1 MQNPLGVVFCV
12 TMAAASLV
20 AQTAPVSPTPGS
32 VVGDALDLYSRGE
45 HAAAI
50 SRSDVRHLLLGAVIA
65 GADGWI
71 AAGDPSARLRR
82 EQVAS
87 AFGLDLIWATT
98 RNSRNAVAD
107 GSDPVYGLMTPL
119 QYPWQKLGLSDPK
132 SEFWVVAWGC
142 RLMPLSGPPSVAERS
157 WWLASVG
164 LLEDSY
170 AWHELIGT
178 GEAQISST
186 TLNGQ
191 SDSGIMRE
199 RFQGHLA
206 HARRRFPDEPRLR
219 LAQVVA
225 QTAID
230 LYPRYNWLQDRPDV
244 LRDDGD
250 HLHHFLPKRVPESVR
265 AFEALKTDPSLA
277 GEAELHIGYLE
288 LRRRQ
293 WAAAIQHFDNAG
305 ELVATPLLQ
314 AQASYLA
321 GWTHERLGH
330 TAESIAGYRRALALA
345 PGMRNVSTLLA
356 AELFLTNQRAE
367 AYTILKA
374 GLTAEPAPFDLLTMF
389 ERGDASL
396 VPMYIVKM
404 REAWR

>member
-1 MQNPLGVVFCV
+1 MLAAFCV
-12 TMAAASLV
+12 AITAAGLA
-20 AQTAPVSPTPGS
+20 AQTASLNPTHGS
-32 VVGDALDLYSRGE
+32 VVADALDLYSRGE
-45 HAAAI
+45 HAAAVN
-50 SRSDVRHLLLGAVIA
+50 RSDVRSLLLGGVIA
-65 GADGWI
+65 GAEGWI
-71 AAGDPSARLRR
+71 TDGDAATRAHR

-87 AFGLDLIWATT
+87 AFALDLIWATT

-107 GSDPVYGLMTPL
+107 GSDPAHGLMTPL
-119 QYPWQKLGLSDPK
+119 QYQWQELGLSDPK

-142 RLMPLSGPPSVAERS
+142 RLMPMSGPPSVEERS

-170 AWHELIGT
+170 AWHELVGT
-178 GEAQISST
+178 GDAQISST
-186 TLNGQ
+186 TRKGQ
-191 SDSGIMRE
+191 SDSGVMRE
-199 RFQGHLA
+199 RIQGHLA
-206 HARRRFPDEPRLR
+206 HARLRFPDEPRLR
-219 LAQVVA
+219 LAQAVA

-230 LYPRYNWLQDRPDV
+230 LGPRYNWLQDRPDV

-250 HLHHFLPKRVPESVR
+250 HLQHFLPKRVPESLR

-293 WAAAIQHFDNAG
+293 WAAAIPHFDKAG
-305 ELVATPLLQ
+305 ELVATPMLQ

-321 GWTHERLGH
+321 GWTHEQLGQ

-356 AELFLTNQRAE
+356 GELFLTNQRAE

-404 REAWR
+404 REALR